1 MIICV
6 ASGKGGTGKTTVATS
21 LALSIADR
29 APLFLDCDVE
39 EPNAA
44 LFLKPELTHQEEVG
58 ILIPEVDLAKCT
70 YCGRCA
76 QVCAWHAIA
85 VVGRKVLV
93 FPELCHGCGSCTLN
107 CPEGAIHEV
116 LHVMGI
122 LDTPTEGRV
131 FYDDT
136 DLVALSGRQKAYWRN
151 RLFGFVF
158 QFYHL
163 LPDFTALENIVLPA
177 LAALRAGEWLGG
189 RKRVIERG
197 CELMEMVGLGE
208 RIRHKPSQLS
218 GGERQRVAI
227 ARALINSPKVLL
239 CDEPTGNLDSSTGQS
254 ILDLLCRIRDET
266 GCTLV
271 MVTHDPK
278 IAARAERKV
287 RMVDGRIR

>member
-1 MIICV
+1 MLKAQHISKV
-6 ASGKGGTGKTTVATS
+6 YTMGRSSLTVLHNVSLTVEDGEMLSVEGPSGAGKS
-21 LALSIADR
+21 
-29 APLFLDCDVE
+29 
-39 EPNAA
+39 
-44 LFLKPELTHQEEVG
+44 
-58 ILIPEVDLAKCT
+58 
-70 YCGRCA
+70 
-76 QVCAWHAIA
+76 
-85 VVGRKVLV
+85 
-93 FPELCHGCGSCTLN
+93 TL
-107 CPEGAIHEV
+107 

-227 ARALINSPKVLL
+227 AQALINSPKVLL